1 MSLRSSVLL
10 IAWIAGGCT
19 QAAQTVETAG
29 GTVVMRDEVSLRD
42 AMRRLWTDHVVWTRG
57 YIIAATTN
65 DPGTPQVAARLMR
78 NQEDIGNAVKSYYGE
93 AAGAK
98 LTNLLKEHISIAV
111 DLVAAAKAGD
121 NAKVAEADRRWHNNS
136 AEIATFLSSANPNWP
151 RETLR
156 TMLDEHLRLTTEEA
170 KARLEKRWADDTRV
184 FDQILDQALHMAD
197 ALSDGI
203 IKQFPNRF

>member
-10 IAWIAGGCT
+10 LAWIAGGCT
-19 QAAQTVETAG
+19 QTAQTVETAG
-29 GTVVMRDEVSLRD
+29 GTVAMRDEVALRD

-78 NQEDIGNAVKSYYGE
+78 NQEDIGNAVKPYYGE

-98 LTNLLKEHISIAV
+98 LTTLLKEHIGIAV

-121 NAKVAEADRRWHNNS
+121 NAKVAEADRRWHDNS
-136 AEIATFLSSANPNWP
+136 AALATFLSGANPNWP

-156 TMLDEHLRLTTEEA
+156 TMLDEHLRLTTDEA
-170 KARLEKRWADDTRV
+170 KARLEKRWADDTRI
-184 FDQILDQALHMAD
+184 FDEILGQALHMAD

-203 IKQFPNRF
+203 MKQFPDRF

>member
-10 IAWIAGGCT
+10 MAWIVGGCT

-29 GTVVMRDEVSLRD
+29 GTVIMRDEVALRD

-78 NQEDIGNAVKSYYGE
+78 NQEDIGNAVKPYYGD

-98 LTNLLKEHISIAV
+98 LTTLLKEHISIAV
-111 DLVAAAKAGD
+111 DLVAAAKASD
-121 NAKVAEADRRWHNNS
+121 NAKVADADRRWHNNS
-136 AEIATFLSSANPNWP
+136 AELATFLSGANPNWP

-170 KARLEKRWADDTRV
+170 KARLEKRWADDTRI
-184 FDQILDQALHMAD
+184 FDEILGQALHMAD

-203 IKQFPNRF
+203 IKQFPDRF